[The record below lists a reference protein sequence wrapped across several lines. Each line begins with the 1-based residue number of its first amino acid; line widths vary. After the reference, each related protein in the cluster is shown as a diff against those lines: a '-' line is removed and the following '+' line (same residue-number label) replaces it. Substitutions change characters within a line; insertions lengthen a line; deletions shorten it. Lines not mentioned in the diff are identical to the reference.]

1 MLFFALFFF
10 LISYFFYMMP
20 TVKIQLA
27 ALLSCRLRPA
37 LQRQGLL

>member
-20 TVKIQLA
+20 TVKVQLA
-27 ALLSCRLRPA
+27 AMA
-37 LQRQGLL
+37 K